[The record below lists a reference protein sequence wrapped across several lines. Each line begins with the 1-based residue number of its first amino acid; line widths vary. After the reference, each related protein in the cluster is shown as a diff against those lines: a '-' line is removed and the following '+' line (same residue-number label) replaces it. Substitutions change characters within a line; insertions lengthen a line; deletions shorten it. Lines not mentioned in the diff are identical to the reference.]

1 MDGKDSESLGDEGHA
16 AKVTPSS
23 EDIKK
28 TDEQDAETLKD
39 NNAESLLGK
48 DQKSSEDESKVKVR
62 TRIIS
67 SSLSSN
73 SFSLLQ
79 KRKRKDKEEAESSED
94 ESKVKVRTRIISS
107 SLSSNSFSLLQKR
120 KTSTNVDGRK
130 NKPLKW
136 PIPVYEAII
145 QLKAEDPSR
154 PINADFLKSV
164 NNIFVSG
171 ITTHAINSWW
181 GRHQRES
188 RERSSGTSASPS
200 VKKEEKKVKLTKKKS
215 LLDSDDD
222 DEDYTEDGEDSKK
235 STPRTVKLKH
245 IPAIL
250 AAASDATVRLK
261 STSRTHT
268 LTS

>member
-1 MDGKDSESLGDEGHA
+1 MDEKDSESLGDERHA

-79 KRKRKDKEEAESSED
+79 KRK
-94 ESKVKVRTRIISS
+94 
-107 SLSSNSFSLLQKR
+107 
-120 KTSTNVDGRK
+120 TSTSVDGRK

-145 QLKAEDPSR
+145 QLKAEDPLR

-171 ITTHAINSWW
+171 ITTPAINSWW